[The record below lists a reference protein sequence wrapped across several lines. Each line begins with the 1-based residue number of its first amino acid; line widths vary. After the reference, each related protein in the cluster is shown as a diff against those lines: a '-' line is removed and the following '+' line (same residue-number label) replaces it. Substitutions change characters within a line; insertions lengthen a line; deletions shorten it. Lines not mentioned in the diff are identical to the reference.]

1 MKKAL
6 KIGAIGLLGCGALV
20 YGGVCGY
27 VCAWKELFDRGN
39 YVGADVLLYVA
50 KCTFRD
56 VPRWLIENAVKYYTK
71 SKS

>member
-1 MKKAL
+1 M
-6 KIGAIGLLGCGALV
+6 
-20 YGGVCGY
+20 
-27 VCAWKELFDRGN
+27 
-39 YVGADVLLYVA
+39 LYVA

>member
-6 KIGAIGLLGCGALV
+6 KIGAIGLLGYGVLL

-27 VCAWKELFDRGN
+27 VCAWKEFFDRGN
-39 YVGADVLLYVA
+39 YVGADALLYIA
-50 KCTFRD
+50 KYTFKD
-56 VPRWLIENAVKYYTK
+56 VPRWLIENVVKYYTK

>member
-27 VCAWKELFDRGN
+27 VCAWKELFDRGTML
-39 YVGADVLLYVA
+39 AQTH
-50 KCTFRD
+50 C
-56 VPRWLIENAVKYYTK
+56 
-71 SKS
+71 SM

>member
-6 KIGAIGLLGCGALV
+6 KIGAIGLLGCVTLV

-27 VCAWKELFDRGN
+27 VCAWKELYDRGN
-39 YVGADVLLYVA
+39 YVGADALLYIA
-50 KCTFRD
+50 KYTFRD